1 MASVGHRSFVLAV
14 IAAALAWPGQAV
26 AGLNTDSPFLPPSS
40 AQSVGPGAN
49 ATLEFRGIFEMDG
62 VDYFNIADLTTKKSA
77 WVRLNQPGAPFIVK
91 AHEVTANGDMISV
104 EQGGGLIRL
113 AMIRPKIG
121 NAPLVTMPQMGPRG
135 PVFPVILNPT
145 AADEAR
151 RMEAFAAE
159 VRRRRLLRQQQAA
172 EQRAARQP
180 GVQGVP
186 PPQAR

>member
-1 MASVGHRSFVLAV
+1 MAHASHRLILPAILALL
-14 IAAALAWPGQAV
+14 LAQPLCVQ
-26 AGLNTDSPFLPPSS
+26 AGLSTDSPFLPFS
-40 AQSVGPGAN
+40 ASQPNGPGPVQN
-49 ATLEFRGIFEMDG
+49 LEFRGILEMDG